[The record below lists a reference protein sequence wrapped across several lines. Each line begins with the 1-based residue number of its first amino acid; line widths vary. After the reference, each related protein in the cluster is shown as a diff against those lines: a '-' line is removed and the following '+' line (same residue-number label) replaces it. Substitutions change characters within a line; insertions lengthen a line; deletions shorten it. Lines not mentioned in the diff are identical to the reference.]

1 VSRLLPLAVLVLAFV
16 PAALSQSGTNLLQN
30 AGAEAGA
37 GVTNSTAVAVPPGW
51 KPAGPFTAVAY
62 GSPGFPVSGP
72 GKNFF
77 AGGPGASRSSGT
89 QVVDVSPYAA
99 AIDASGIQATL
110 SGFLG
115 GFETQEDSATVE
127 ATFLDQSGAPLSSE
141 ELRIGP
147 VTMAQRDR
155 QTKLLRRTATAAV
168 PPQTRKVEVVITAE
182 RASGFYN
189 DGYADDVSLILQAS
203 SRPAPAAAKTYL
215 WSGTVVAFGDS
226 GSTLYSETISGSGSA
241 RTKPGSSTV
250 ASAPGDVRV
259 VFFYR
264 RPKGKK
270 RVLSLRST
278 GAATL
283 AARPGGGGTFSVG
296 LRITRSEFSNC
307 HKGVSGKVALVDGA
321 GKAPDSMVLSVCGTK
336 TRYVDGGSHEMRVRV
351 TIGEHR

>member
-1 VSRLLPLAVLVLAFV
+1 VSRLFPLGVLVLAFV
-16 PAALSQSGTNLLQN
+16 PVALSQSGTNLLQN
-30 AGAEAGA
+30 PGAEAAAGA
-37 GVTNSTAVAVPPGW
+37 TNSSAVAVPPGW

-89 QVVDVSPYAA
+89 QVVDVSSYAA
-99 AIDASGIQATL
+99 AIDGGGVQATL
-110 SGFLG
+110 SGLLG

-127 ATFLDQSGAPLSSE
+127 ATFLDQSGAPVSSE

-147 VTMAQRDR
+147 VTTAQRDGV
-155 QTKLLRRTATAAV
+155 TKLLPKAATAAV

-189 DGYADDVSLILQAS
+189 DGYVDDVSLILQAS
-203 SRPAPAAAKTYL
+203 SRPRPAAAKTYL

-226 GSTLYSETISGSGSA
+226 GSTLYSETISGNGSA
-241 RTKPGSSTV
+241 RTKQGSSTV
-250 ASAPGDVRV
+250 VSAPGDVRV

-278 GAATL
+278 GAAKL
-283 AARPGGGGTFSVG
+283 AARSGGGGTFSVG
-296 LRITRSEFSNC
+296 LRITRSDFGNC
-307 HKGVSGKVALVDGA
+307 HKDASGNVTLVDGA
-321 GKAPDSMVLSVCGTK
+321 GKAPDSMVLSACGTR
-336 TRYVDGGSHEMRVRV
+336 TRYVDGGSHQMRVRV
-351 TIGEHR
+351 TIGERR